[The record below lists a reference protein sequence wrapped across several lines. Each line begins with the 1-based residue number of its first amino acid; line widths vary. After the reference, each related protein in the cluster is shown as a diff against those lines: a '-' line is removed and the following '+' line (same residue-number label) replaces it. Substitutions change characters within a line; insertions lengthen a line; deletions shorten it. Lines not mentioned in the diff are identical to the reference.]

1 MEPWQIIT
9 IIVVIGLVG
18 VAAYA
23 LLRKKGEKRPPVD
36 TDRIRAEKEEKRKP
50 PKKVEDK
57 KKEKVVVKEK
67 EQAPPEAEDEED
79 KVEEVAQKAE
89 GEDEKA
95 PEEEAAKEEP
105 VEEEK
110 PKKKKKPLLER
121 ILPIRKGLKKT
132 RGGFIVKLKRLL
144 RGKREISTELLSQ
157 IEELLITSDVGV
169 RTTDKFITLLKD
181 NLSNK
186 ELSEEDQVWSFIRQ
200 EAAGILS
207 LAYEEPAVEKGDA
220 YTIMV
225 VGVNGAGK
233 TTTIGKLAGR
243 YRQDGKKVLMAAA
256 DTFRAAAVSQLEIWG
271 KRAQCDV
278 VKGKES
284 ADPSSVVF
292 DALDKAKQVE
302 ADIVIADTAGRL
314 HTKRPLMDELQ
325 KIKRVM
331 GKAQKGAPH
340 EVLLVLDATT
350 GQNGVAQAKSFFK
363 SLEIT
368 GIVLTKLDGTAKG
381 GVILSICNEMNIP
394 IRYIGIGEGVEDLK
408 DFNPEEFVAALFDE
422 VSQEELAA

>member
-18 VAAYA
+18 VTAYA
-23 LLRKKGEKRPPVD
+23 LLRKKGEKRPPAD
-36 TDRIRAEKEEKRKP
+36 TGRIRAEKEAKPKP
-50 PKKVEDK
+50 PEKAVKKE
-57 KKEKVVVKEK
+57 EKVVVKE
-67 EQAPPEAEDEED
+67 EGAPPEPEEEEEE
-79 KVEEVAQKAE
+79 KVEEQEEKAE
-89 GEDEKA
+89 
-95 PEEEAAKEEP
+95 EALKEAEAGKDEP
-105 VEEEK
+105 VEEDK
-110 PKKKKKPLLER
+110 PKKKKRPLLER
-121 ILPIRKGLKKT
+121 ILPIRKGLEKT

-144 RGKREISTELLSQ
+144 RGKREISPELLSQ
-157 IEELLITSDVGV
+157 LEELLITSDVGV
-169 RTTDKFITLLKD
+169 KTTDKFITLLKD

-186 ELSEEDQVWSFIRQ
+186 ELSDDGQVWSFIRE
-200 EAAGILS
+200 EASSILS
-207 LAYEEPAVEKGDA
+207 LTFKEPAVRKDEA

-233 TTTIGKLAGR
+233 TTTVGKLASR
-243 YRQDGKKVLMAAA
+243 YRQEGKKVLLAAA

-271 KRAQCDV
+271 RRAECDV

-292 DALDKAKQVE
+292 DALDKARQVE
-302 ADIVIADTAGRL
+302 AEIVIADTAGRL

-350 GQNGVAQAKSFFK
+350 GQNGVAQAKSFFE

-394 IRYIGIGEGVEDLK
+394 IRYIGIGEGVDDLK

-422 VSQEELAA
+422 VSQEEIAA